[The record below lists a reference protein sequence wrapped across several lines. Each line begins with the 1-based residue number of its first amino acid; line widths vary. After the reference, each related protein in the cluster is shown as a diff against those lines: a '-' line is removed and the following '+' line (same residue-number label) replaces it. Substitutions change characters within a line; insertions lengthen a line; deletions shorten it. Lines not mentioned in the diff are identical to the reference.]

1 MVQPL
6 LFFFLSVIVYF
17 EIVCKTMANIHLSDV
32 YFVVITQNGLTS
44 LSFDEGLQGGSQS
57 HQNGLFPTGVQ

>member
-1 MVQPL
+1 
-6 LFFFLSVIVYF
+6 
-17 EIVCKTMANIHLSDV
+17 MADIHLSDV
-32 YFVVITQNGLTS
+32 YFVIITQNGLTS